1 MGNKPTPLQVLSLF
15 SWGSYL
21 RLCTETYPIEDQ
33 MVKTFFEN
41 ALNVIYAIAEEI
53 NKQDDNFN

>member
-53 NKQDDNFN
+53 NK